1 MPCDAS
7 WNTGSLS
14 ASCLPPLTGSGHT
27 LGKRRARSPFT
38 PKRTLRSLFLFVF
51 PLISASEPDLVSPLS
66 HCGRPAITPAIRIA
80 YRPEHQSGHARGV
93 RGVLEV
99 YTLAGSTVCSKDS
112 RLFGTSSSL
121 VAY

>member
-1 MPCDAS
+1 MPYDAS

-27 LGKRRARSPFT
+27 LGKRRATFPFT
-38 PKRTLRSLFLFVF
+38 PKRALRSLPRLVF
-51 PLISASEPDLVSPLS
+51 RPIIASEPDLVSPLS
-66 HCGRPAITPAIRIA
+66 HCERPAITHAIRIA
-80 YRPEHQSGHARGV
+80 CRPEYQSGHAKGV

-112 RLFGTSSSL
+112 RIFGTSSSL
-121 VAY
+121 VSC